1 MTTRRRPTMAD
12 VAERAGVS
20 LSTVSLT
27 YSGAGPITDETKARV
42 QKAAKDLGYGGP
54 SPLGKSL
61 RSGRT
66 GVIAVVV
73 SEKLVHSF
81 RDPNTLRVMDGL
93 VDELGT
99 MGLSVLLVPPPT
111 GIEGETTTLDT
122 AAMDAAIIMRVRD
135 EDDPSLE
142 VLKRRGIP
150 VVIME
155 GPAIKG
161 AGLVTIDDAAGTA
174 QLIGDLANSATS
186 ASAPSPC
193 RSASDANAR
202 SSTRPTSASPLDARA
217 QPSRAFALAGIEPC
231 VVVEAAASM
240 VEEGIAAGHLAISHE
255 SRPTALV
262 CQSDL
267 LAAGVIIAA
276 RELDV
281 RVPQDLSVVGFD
293 GLDLPVARAS
303 PAHHHGAGRRPQGQG
318 PRARGQGLARRR
330 VPRAGH
336 CAAGIRA
343 RHHHRA
349 PGVTRRGRA
358 PARLR
363 AVNDGLGLAQNLLA
377 LELDGDVDAGGLAP
391 RVERA
396 DRAR

>member
-174 QLIGDLANSATS
+174 QLIGELRELGHERIGTVTLPFGLRHATEILDKDNLPR
-186 ASAPSPC
+186 AHWTP
-193 RSASDANAR
+193 
-202 SSTRPTSASPLDARA
+202 TRNRLE
-217 QPSRAFALAGIEPC
+217 AFALAGVEPC
-231 VVVEAAASM
+231 VVVEAAATM

-276 RELDV
+276 RELEV

-293 GLDLPVARAS
+293 GLDLPW
-303 PAHHHGAGRRPQGQG
+303 
-318 PRARGQGLARRR
+318 LA
-330 VPRAGH
+330 PHQLTTMAQD
-336 CAAGIRA
+336 
-343 RHHHRA
+343 
-349 PGVTRRGRA
+349 GVRKGKA
-358 PARLR
+358 
-363 AVNDGLGLAQNLLA
+363 LA
-377 LELDGDVDAGGLAP
+377 LEVKALLDGESPAP
-391 RVERA
+391 VTVPLEYVPGTTI
-396 DRAR
+396 ARPA